1 MAPRRNRPYNFMVFL
16 VPRYSLQEH
25 LAVIE
30 RDITHRICGTLD
42 AMYEDRVLYS
52 SSGISDDLLQVIRE
66 DKGVSSVNCDYKA
79 YLIG

>member
-1 MAPRRNRPYNFMVFL
+1 M
-16 VPRYSLQEH
+16 
-25 LAVIE
+25 IE